1 MQTIHRVVYLSLLLL
16 FSSTLSAQDIQIS
29 FRIVDPILAQEG
41 LNTIY
46 LSDTEIATMF
56 SGEFQKPIFEVQIG
70 AMGDPLQPNIA
81 YENCEMFLSIKKDD
95 AILASWYSDP
105 FIIPSQPEPYILPNE
120 QLINNTFYFDPANS
134 ATRVRIHERESTDDL
149 TNLQTEALS
158 SGTLPIGNYTLEIQL
173 NYAFNSQT
181 YQKLDVFPFLSTT
194 NPSYVQLVSPGN
206 YAGGMDAI
214 TIFNEFPVFQFAGNG
229 DEYQV
234 VVFEKKNDFQ
244 TVDDV
249 INSRENWQSDPGP
262 ELSVIYPQ
270 GGNAIPLEYGKT
282 YYWMV
287 RMFIVSTS
295 GTNTIN
301 SEVWQF
307 RLGDPA
313 NPADQQA
320 LISKNDLMAFLKD
333 LLGDQADEIAAS
345 LTDYEVA
352 TIRVNGTEMTIQELY
367 NLLNTYRNQKIQIE
381 DIVLPGSSN

>member
-1 MQTIHRVVYLSLLLL
+1 MQTIHRVFYLSLLML
-16 FSSTLSAQDIQIS
+16 FSSTLLAQDIQIS

-70 AMGDPLQPNIA
+70 AAGDPQQPDIS
-81 YENCEMFLSIKKDD
+81 YENCEMFLAIKKDD
-95 AILASWYSDP
+95 KTLASWYSDP
-105 FIIPSQPEPYILPNE
+105 FLIPSQAAPYVLPNE
-120 QLINNTFYFDPANS
+120 QLINNSFYFDPGNS
-134 ATRVRIHERESTDDL
+134 ATHVRIHERESTDDL
-149 TNLQTEALS
+149 TDLQTEALS
-158 SGTLPIGNYTLEIQL
+158 SGTLPIGNYILEIQL
-173 NYAFNSQT
+173 NYEFNSQP
-181 YQKLDVFPFLSTT
+181 YQKVDIFPFFSTS

-206 YAGGMDAI
+206 FAGGMDPI

-229 DEYQV
+229 DDYQV
-234 VVFEKKNDFQ
+234 VVFEKKNNFQ

-249 INSRENWQSDPGP
+249 INSLENWKSDPGP

-313 NPADQQA
+313 SPADQQA
-320 LISKNDLMAFLKD
+320 LISKNDLLAFLKD
-333 LLGDQADEIAAS
+333 ILGDQADVIAAS
-345 LTDYEVA
+345 LTDYEVS
-352 TIRVNGTEMTIQELY
+352 TIRVNGVEMTIQELY
-367 NLLNTYRNQKIQIE
+367 NLLNTYRNQPIQIE
-381 DIVLPGSSN
+381 DLVLPGSSN